1 MTKVI
6 NLFAGPGAGKSTTA
20 AGIFHLLKLRGY
32 NCELVHEFAKDLTW
46 RERYNTLSVQPYV
59 FGKQLERIESLIDKV
74 DFIVTDSPILLSAI
88 YVEGSKYP
96 LSFAKSVIDIF
107 KLFNN
112 RNYFLWRSKEYLQI
126 GRSQTLAQSQL
137 LDHRIRELLVLEH
150 IDYFPLVGNS
160 DAPQTIMRKLLD
172 EVN

>member
-1 MTKVI
+1 MTKII

-20 AGIFHLLKLRGY
+20 AGIFHLLKTAGR

-46 RERYNTLSVQPYV
+46 RERQNTLRIQPYV

-74 DFIVTDSPILLSAI
+74 DFIITDSPILLSAI

-96 LSFAKSVIDIF
+96 KSFTRSVIDIF
-107 KLFNN
+107 NLFDNH
-112 RNYFLWRSKEYLQI
+112 NYFLWRSKEYLQI

-137 LDHRIRELLVLEH
+137 LDHRIRELLVVEQ
-150 IDYFPLVGNS
+150 IAYFPLVGNS
-160 DAPQTIMRKLLD
+160 DAPQAIVKHMGL
-172 EVN
+172 